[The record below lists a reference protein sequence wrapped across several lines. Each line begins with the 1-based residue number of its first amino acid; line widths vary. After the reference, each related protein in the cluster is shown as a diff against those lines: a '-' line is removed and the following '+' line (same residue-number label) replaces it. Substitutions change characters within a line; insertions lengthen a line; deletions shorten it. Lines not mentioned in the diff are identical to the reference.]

1 MGIIRNS
8 IIVDGLAKEEELPKE
23 VYGQIVRSSQV
34 ETLFIPPS
42 KSEAKSIKKVEI
54 SLNIDS
60 NRIVRGATEKMVI
73 LGGLI
78 NYRIFYK
85 ENSPEEID
93 SITNIQ
99 IPFNT
104 YMDLPEDTIKIK
116 GINVFILDAYFH
128 LMDSR
133 KLYAYFV
140 YLIELQYD
148 DKIDKPNTNKSIE
161 ETKRYQTV
169 PTRYV
174 DNMLYDIDEE
184 IM

>member
-23 VYGQIVRSSQV
+23 VFGQIVRSSQV

-42 KSEAKSIKKVEI
+42 KSEAKSVKKVEI
-54 SLNIDS
+54 RLNIDS
-60 NRIVRGATEKMVI
+60 NRIVRGVTEKMVI
-73 LGGLI
+73 LGGLN

-85 ENSPEEID
+85 ENSPEEIG
-93 SITNIQ
+93 SIANIQ

-104 YMDLPEDTIKIK
+104 YMDLPEDIIKIK

-133 KLYAYFV
+133 RLYAYFV

-148 DKIDKPNTNKSIE
+148 DKIDKPSTNKSSGDAIV
-161 ETKRYQTV
+161 YQTI
-169 PTRYV
+169 PARFD
-174 DNMLYDIDEE
+174 DNKLYDIDEE